1 MLPTALPPPSCTRP
15 GPHGEHRGVRGGGS
29 VGTGEALGGPQ
40 GCEARERKRGAAP
53 PQVAGPEG
61 GEPGPGPL
69 WRPRPLLAAGA
80 RGPLKVAAPELGP
93 ALGGS
98 RRAPGAREGREP
110 RPKGPRGNPL
120 VAFSFYR
127 TPLRLP
133 RVKRC
138 RCGGCERLC
147 ARGVPPVFV
156 TALPPLPPP
165 SLSSSPWKSLYRV
178 LKVLLFFFPS
188 LSPCSVL
195 PSRPQRLLIIY
206 L

>member
-1 MLPTALPPPSCTRP
+1 M
-15 GPHGEHRGVRGGGS
+15 
-29 VGTGEALGGPQ
+29 
-40 GCEARERKRGAAP
+40 
-53 PQVAGPEG
+53 
-61 GEPGPGPL
+61 
-69 WRPRPLLAAGA
+69 LAAGA

-120 VAFSFYR
+120 VAFSFYH

-138 RCGGCERLC
+138 RCGGCEWLC

-178 LKVLLFFFPS
+178 LKVLLFFFSFPLPVFCAS
-188 LSPCSVL
+188 LPPPALANYLFVIVSLVSKFFGLLVPFSFRKLCRAL
-195 PSRPQRLLIIY
+195 PRVSEPPFSCLMKQTNLFLK
-206 L
+206 